1 MFRADYHAHSRFSF
15 DADPDATMEVILN
28 TAAAKGLNEIAVCDH
43 YDVNHVLTGGN
54 PDIDFSESRRQITAA
69 NEKNKTNTKILLG
82 IELGQPNQFP
92 DKAREVLESADFD
105 FVLCALHNAR
115 DDADFYFV
123 DYKNT
128 DMQTLTAMYERYT
141 GELCELADW
150 GEFHALAHITYPIRY
165 FMLNNID
172 FPVRKYYDLY
182 IKLFKILIH
191 RGIALEVNA
200 SGLRKPVK
208 QPSPS
213 YELLELY
220 KNTGGE
226 LVTAGS
232 DAHRPHEIAS
242 GIDAVYARLAELGF
256 KYITAVK
263 NKKLIQVKFL

>member
-15 DADPDATMEVILN
+15 DGSSDSTMEVIL
-28 TAAAKGLNEIAVCDH
+28 AAAEKKGLNEIAVCDH
-43 YDVNHVLTGGN
+43 YDVNHVLTGAN
-54 PDIDFSESRRQITAA
+54 PDIDFRESARQIAAA
-69 NEKNKTNTKILLG
+69 NEKSSAKTKLLLG
-82 IELGQPNQFP
+82 IELGQPHQFP
-92 DKAREVLESADFD
+92 DKAREVLASADFD
-105 FVLCALHNAR
+105 FVLCALHNAVS
-115 DDADFYFV
+115 DDDFYFV

-128 DMQTLTAMYERYT
+128 GIQVLTGMYERYT
-141 GELCELADW
+141 EELCRLAGW
-150 GEFHALAHITYPIRY
+150 GEYHALAHITYPIRY

-172 FPVRKYYDLY
+172 FPVYGYYDLY
-182 IKLFKILIH
+182 IKLFKILMH

-232 DAHRPHEIAS
+232 DAHRPHEIGA
-242 GIDAVYARLAELGF
+242 GIDAVYARLAALGF

-263 NKKLIQVKFL
+263 NKKLIQRKL